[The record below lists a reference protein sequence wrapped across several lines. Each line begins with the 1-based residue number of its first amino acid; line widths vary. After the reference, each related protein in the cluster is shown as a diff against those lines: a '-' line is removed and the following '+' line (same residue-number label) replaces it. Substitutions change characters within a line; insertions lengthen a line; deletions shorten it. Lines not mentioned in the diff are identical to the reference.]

1 MQNASR
7 EMTPETIAKINKKM
21 ILWEDKQDGQTISQT
36 QEKKGK
42 KIKSI
47 KLEMKTRNHDRQY
60 RNTKD
65 HDTTMSNYMTTKW
78 TTWKK

>member
-1 MQNASR
+1 MDKPLARLKKKR
-7 EMTPETIAKINKKM
+7 E
-21 ILWEDKQDGQTISQT
+21 
-36 QEKKGK
+36 K